1 MVSLRQWKKNA
12 FLHKCGAALLNEYWV
27 VTAAHCI
34 ENVQPTDL
42 LLRLGEF
49 DISTDKEPYAHVE
62 RRIQIIAPHPQ
73 FDPRT
78 FEYDLALLRLYEP
91 IRYQRNIIPICLPE
105 GGGGPTESN
114 AENASYV
121 GKWATVM
128 GWGRLHEGKCLR
140 FVYFCHLFNSLFSFV
155 SIRWTAAERDSAR

>member
-105 GGGGPTESN
+105 GGGGPAGSQET

-128 GWGRLHEGKCLR
+128 GWGRLHEGKCGGGR
-140 FVYFCHLFNSLFSFV
+140 FGLLLSSF
-155 SIRWTAAERDSAR
+155 